1 MKLLVSVL
9 GGSFY
14 GIAVYL
20 ASTIGGVL
28 MMTGSIAF
36 LIGAPFVVGMLTV
49 LIAPRQYKTKTT
61 YALFMPAIP
70 ITLLSMFVL
79 FFQLELI
86 VCVCM
91 ALPFL
96 VPFGSLGG
104 FLMSRYFTSRDGASK
119 PQQMMG
125 VALIP
130 FLIFAVEAQV
140 PKSTDTYTVRTE
152 RVINAD
158 AATVWATMINVPV
171 ISEAEHPYI
180 FWHDLGVPHPV
191 EADLVGEGV
200 GAVRLARYDN
210 GLQLQEPVT
219 VWEPNH
225 RFVFDV
231 VVDENAPAPFH
242 QVGGELIDVLQV
254 GFEIEPLAD
263 GQVRLHLT
271 TDYQLTTSL
280 NFYGRLWFDYFLDQ
294 LQTYILDVI
303 EARAEAAYTVA
314 TDK

>member
-1 MKLLVSVL
+1 MKLLISVFA
-9 GGSFY
+9 GGFY

-20 ASTIGGVL
+20 ASTVGGVL

-49 LIAPRQYKTKTT
+49 LIAPRQYKTKVA

-70 ITLLSMFVL
+70 IAILSMFVL
-79 FFQLELI
+79 LFQFELI

-104 FLMSRYFTSRDGASK
+104 FLMSRYFVSREEASK
-119 PQQMMG
+119 PHRMMG

-140 PKSTDTYTVRTE
+140 PKTTDTYTVRTE

-158 AATVWATMINVPV
+158 AATVWDTMINVPA
-171 ISEAEHPYI
+171 ITEDEHPYI
-180 FWHDLGVPHPV
+180 FWHELGVPRPV
-191 EADLVGEGV
+191 EANLVGEGV
-200 GAVRLARYDN
+200 GAVRFARYDN
-210 GLQLQEPVT
+210 GLKLQEPVII
-219 VWEPNH
+219 WEPDR

-263 GQVRLHLT
+263 GRVRLHLT
-271 TDYQLTTSL
+271 TDYELTTSL
-280 NFYGRLWFDYFLDQ
+280 NFYGRLWFDYFLDE
-294 LQTYILDVI
+294 LQTYILDII
-303 EARAEAAYTVA
+303 ETRAERA
-314 TDK
+314 TGKLSG